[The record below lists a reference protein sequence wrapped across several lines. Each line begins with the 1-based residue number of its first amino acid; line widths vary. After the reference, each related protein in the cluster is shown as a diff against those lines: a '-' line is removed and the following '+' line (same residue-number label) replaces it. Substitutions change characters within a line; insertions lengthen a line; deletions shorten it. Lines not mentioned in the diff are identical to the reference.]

1 MLDALGAVIDSA
13 HFELAASQTV
23 TGCREVSQQ
32 PIDTHKAP
40 FAPLGQRTA
49 SAEDLMNQENAFPL
63 GDAPFEDERS
73 IVIELEAHDMSRFEW
88 RVAVPLP
95 AQEQLNY
102 TVQAEFELPSI
113 STLSPSPWDQL
124 QGFTRLEEPQVV
136 GASADSDA
144 TVHLIRQQVLVL
156 EQMLQRA
163 RQGVLRHCRLVC
175 EQAGDHVAVESLIT
189 WLNTAFRAL
198 AAARARAVASKATDS
213 LELERTHS
221 GRRIYQCPVDR
232 FRGRCGGDGG

>member
-1 MLDALGAVIDSA
+1 
-13 HFELAASQTV
+13 
-23 TGCREVSQQ
+23 
-32 PIDTHKAP
+32 
-40 FAPLGQRTA
+40 
-49 SAEDLMNQENAFPL
+49 MNQENAFPL
-63 GDAPFEDERS
+63 GVPALEDERS
-73 IVIELEAHDMSRFEW
+73 IVIEFEAHDMSRFEW

-95 AQEQLNY
+95 VHDYLNY
-102 TVQAEFELPSI
+102 TVQADFELPSI

-175 EQAGDHVAVESLIT
+175 EEPGDHVAVESLIT

-198 AAARARAVASKATDS
+198 AAARARAVANKSTDS
-213 LELERTHS
+213 VELGRERALVS
-221 GRRIYQCPVDR
+221 S
-232 FRGRCGGDGG
+232 